1 MTEIYRVP
9 LGDWIEDG
17 INFLIVHLSSATRLF
32 ASFIETWLS
41 VMESGLNAI
50 PIPALIAVFCLIAW
64 RSSRNAGFTAFA
76 AIGFSLIWNIELWE
90 PALSTLTLVF
100 VSAFLAVSIGVPLG
114 IMAAIMP
121 KFRAVVMP
129 LLDGMQTMPAFVYLI
144 PAIPFFGI
152 GKVSAVFA
160 TIVFA
165 MPPAIRL
172 TYLGIKEVSAEL
184 AECAEA
190 FGSTRWQRLRKLEI
204 PLAMPTIMAGVN
216 QTVLL
221 ALSMVVVAAMIGA
234 RGLGGE
240 VWRAIQRLDLG
251 SGFEAGIGIVVIA
264 IYLDRILQS
273 LGRRQS
279 DKINNAKS

>member
-1 MTEIYRVP
+1 MAESYRIP
-9 LGDWIEDG
+9 LGDWIEDS
-17 INFLIVHLSSATRLF
+17 IDFLITHLSPATRLF
-32 ASFIETWLS
+32 ASFIETWLN
-41 VMESGLNAI
+41 VMESALNMV
-50 PIPALIAVFCLIAW
+50 PIPALIAAFCLIAW
-64 RSSRNAGFTAFA
+64 RSSRNVGFIAFT
-76 AIGFSLIWNIELWE
+76 AIGFFLIWNMELWE

-100 VSAFLAVSIGVPLG
+100 VAAFLAVSVGVPLG

-121 KFRAVVMP
+121 RFRAVVMP

-172 TYLGIKEVSAEL
+172 TYLGIKGVPAEL
-184 AECAEA
+184 VECAEA

-221 ALSMVVVAAMIGA
+221 ALSMVVIAAMIGA

-251 SGFEAGIGIVVIA
+251 SGFEAGLGIVIIA
-264 IYLDRILQS
+264 IYLDRILQAI
-273 LGRRQS
+273 GRRQN
-279 DKINNAKS
+279 KKLNNAE